1 MKTRVVVG
9 LSGGVDSSVAAW
21 LLREQGYEVIGVTLW
36 LYDDRGTFRKTCC
49 GVEAIRAA
57 RKLARHLGIPHY
69 VVDLRETFRG
79 RIIQAFV
86 EGYRRGETP
95 NVCLACNRWFKFG
108 WMLSF
113 ARDMGAEWIATGH
126 FARVDARGELYR
138 ALDDTKDQSYFLA
151 LVPREVLRRTLFPVG
166 TLTKAEV
173 RRLAREHR
181 LPTATRIESQ
191 EICFTEGN
199 TRAFLRRHLSPRPGT
214 FVDLEGRVVGRHPGA
229 ELYTIG
235 QRKGLGV
242 ALGYRVYVVDRNPET
257 RTVVLGPREAVW
269 VERLFVEEVGD
280 RTLPEGRR
288 WVRVRS
294 THAPAPAEILRS
306 DGGVW
311 IHFEEP
317 VWPPA
322 PGQYAVVYAED
333 DRVEGVGVIKE
344 LVRKGGDPWRKPSTA
359 KRSLQATGSTSST

>member
-21 LLREQGYEVIGVTLW
+21 LLKEQGIEVVGVTLW
-36 LYDDRGTFRKTCC
+36 LYDDRGSFRKTCC

-57 RKLARHLGIPHY
+57 RKLARMLDIPHY
-69 VVDLRETFRG
+69 VVDLRETFRTNV
-79 RIIQAFV
+79 IHAFL

-95 NVCLACNRWFKFG
+95 NVCLLCNRWLKFG
-108 WMLSF
+108 WMLDF
-113 ARDMGAEWIATGH
+113 ARDLGAERVATGH
-126 FARVDARGELYR
+126 FARVDADGELYR
-138 ALDDTKDQSYFLA
+138 AVDSWKDQSYFLA
-151 LVPREVLRRTLFPVG
+151 LVPREVLRHVLFPVG
-166 TLTKAEV
+166 DLTKKEV
-173 RRLAREHR
+173 REIARAQR
-181 LPTATRIESQ
+181 LPTASRIESQ

-199 TRAFLRRHLSPRPGT
+199 TRAYLQQHLQPRPGV
-214 FVDLEGRVVGRHPGA
+214 FVDLHGREVGRHKGA
-229 ELYTIG
+229 VLYTIG

-242 ALGYRVYVVDRNPET
+242 SLGRRVYVVDRDPNT
-257 RTVVLGPREAVW
+257 GKVVLGPREALW
-269 VERLFVEEVGD
+269 VHRIRVEPVGD
-280 RTLPEGRR
+280 RKITEGRR

-322 PGQYAVVYAED
+322 PGQYAVVYD
-333 DRVEGVGVIKE
+333 DGGRVVGVGVIKE